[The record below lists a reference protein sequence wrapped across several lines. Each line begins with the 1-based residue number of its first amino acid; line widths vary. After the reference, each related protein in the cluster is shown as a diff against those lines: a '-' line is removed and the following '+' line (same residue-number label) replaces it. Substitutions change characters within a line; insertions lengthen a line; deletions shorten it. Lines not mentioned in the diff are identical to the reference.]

1 MYFSSSENAS
11 ASDVSLL
18 VSSISNSCEDIGPR
32 SYCCRCGPARSP
44 REAMKW
50 LLAVAMIV
58 FVITISDRAVEFL
71 TAASVILG
79 TPIRALFERSSEKPA

>member
-1 MYFSSSENAS
+1 
-11 ASDVSLL
+11 
-18 VSSISNSCEDIGPR
+18 
-32 SYCCRCGPARSP
+32 
-44 REAMKW
+44 
-50 LLAVAMIV
+50 MIV